1 MEGESEMNNNAMY
14 ELAIVLKQYLQ
25 SNMQPKSVLDNIVEY
40 AIPIIGILAIV
51 VGGGWTVYTYR
62 EKKNK
67 EEIERILKE
76 VYLPLFQ
83 FFVTNDTL
91 AQINSINISYKIAPF
106 YEWKIVE
113 TEEYPDGTKGEK
125 TSEILGMSRSSL
137 VEQMNKIN
145 LGLAPEEL
153 VALITSYKAVICAI
167 ENFGKEG
174 EKAKSYR
181 KRLEYALRI
190 EAYEGYRKYHE
201 KLGIKRQVQQ
211 DVFAIYDDCIK
222 LFLE

>member
-1 MEGESEMNNNAMY
+1 
-14 ELAIVLKQYLQ
+14 
-25 SNMQPKSVLDNIVEY
+25 
-40 AIPIIGILAIV
+40 
-51 VGGGWTVYTYR
+51 
-62 EKKNK
+62 
-67 EEIERILKE
+67 
-76 VYLPLFQ
+76 
-83 FFVTNDTL
+83 
-91 AQINSINISYKIAPF
+91 
-106 YEWKIVE
+106 
-113 TEEYPDGTKGEK
+113 
-125 TSEILGMSRSSL
+125 MSRSSL

-190 EAYEGYRKYHE
+190 EAYEGYRKYQE

>member
-1 MEGESEMNNNAMY
+1 MNNSAMY

-106 YEWKIVE
+106 
-113 TEEYPDGTKGEK
+113 
-125 TSEILGMSRSSL
+125 
-137 VEQMNKIN
+137 
-145 LGLAPEEL
+145 
-153 VALITSYKAVICAI
+153 
-167 ENFGKEG
+167 
-174 EKAKSYR
+174 
-181 KRLEYALRI
+181 
-190 EAYEGYRKYHE
+190 
-201 KLGIKRQVQQ
+201 
-211 DVFAIYDDCIK
+211 
-222 LFLE
+222 